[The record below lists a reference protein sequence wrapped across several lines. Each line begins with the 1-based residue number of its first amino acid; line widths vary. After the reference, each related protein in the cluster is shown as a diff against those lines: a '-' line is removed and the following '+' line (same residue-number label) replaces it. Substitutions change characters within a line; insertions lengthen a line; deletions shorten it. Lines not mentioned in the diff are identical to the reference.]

1 MNEFF
6 FLKLALSTGRAR
18 AWTLKI
24 MNEELYLLIV
34 DEVLVRSRRERVVF
48 QDLHLDVVLTEG
60 DGLVLG
66 RRAD

>member
-1 MNEFF
+1 
-6 FLKLALSTGRAR
+6 
-18 AWTLKI
+18 